1 MTQPPEPEILI
12 RREGAVAAVTLNR
25 PAALNA
31 LSLSMIR
38 ALSAGLDE
46 WERDETVAAVLIDG
60 AGDRAFCAGGDIKAA
75 YRAGM
80 ACHEARGEGA
90 GDFRAPAV
98 FFHEEYRLNRRLFHF
113 KKPVVAL
120 MNGITMGGGYGV
132 AGPCAFRVACGRTV
146 FAMPETGI
154 GFFPDIGGAH
164 YLNRCPG
171 LAGRYLAVTGAQIA
185 AADTVALGL
194 ATHHVPHELWDDMRA
209 VLQAALESAGAGD
222 PAAAVRE
229 ILDRFAAPPA
239 EAGPVERHT
248 DVVGRCFD
256 EADVETIA
264 DRLRTDGSPWAA
276 AAADLIATRSP
287 TSLKVSLARMKKAE
301 GKDFDAVIA
310 EDFVLAQRFLMGRDF
325 YEGVRAMVIDK
336 DRRPRWTPARLEDVS
351 ESDVKAYF
359 RETGYGLDDPLP

>member
-1 MTQPPEPEILI
+1 MTQVSEPEILI
-12 RREGAVAAVTLNR
+12 RREGAFIAVTLNR

-60 AGDRAFCAGGDIKAA
+60 AGERAFCAGGDIKAA

-80 ACHEARGEGA
+80 ACHEAGGKSAR
-90 GDFRAPAV
+90 DFHAPAV

-120 MNGITMGGGYGV
+120 MNGITMGGGYGI
-132 AGPCAFRVACGRTV
+132 AGPCAFRVACEKTV

-154 GFFPDIGGAH
+154 GFFPDIAGAH

-171 LAGRYLAVTGAQIA
+171 LAGLYLAVSGAQIA
-185 AADTVALGL
+185 AADTAALGL
-194 ATHHVPHELWDDMRA
+194 ATHHVPGALWDDMRA
-209 VLQAALESAGAGD
+209 VLQAALEGEGGRD

-229 ILDRFAAPPA
+229 ILDRFTATPA
-239 EAGPVERHT
+239 EAGPVERHM
-248 DVVGRCFD
+248 DVIARRFGG
-256 EADVETIA
+256 ADVETIV
-264 DRLRTDGSPWAA
+264 DGLRSDPSPWAA
-276 AAADLIATRSP
+276 AAAELIATRSP
-287 TSLKVSLARMKKAE
+287 TSLKVSLARMKEAE
-301 GKDFDAVIA
+301 GKSFDAVIA
-310 EDFVLAQRFLMGRDF
+310 EDFVLAQHFLMGRDF

-336 DRRPRWTPARLEDVS
+336 DRRPQWAPSRLEDVS
-351 ESDVKAYF
+351 ESDVRVYF
-359 RETGYGLDDPLP
+359 RETGYTLDDPLP